1 MENWTQQDMRSKF
14 TQALTKAIKDYGC
27 IVKSFHITYEEAPD
41 LTLCAKENHKNHVKV
56 VFEDALD

>member
-1 MENWTQQDMRSKF
+1 MRSKF